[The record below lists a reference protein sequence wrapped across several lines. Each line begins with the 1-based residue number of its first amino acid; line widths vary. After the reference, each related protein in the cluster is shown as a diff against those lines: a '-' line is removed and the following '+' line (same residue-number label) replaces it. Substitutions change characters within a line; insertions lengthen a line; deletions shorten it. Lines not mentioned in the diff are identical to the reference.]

1 MTITKKSSKKHL
13 VVLGI
18 FLFILIVAQ
27 IWVNNALVSD
37 GEKLENITNLKKSY
51 EMENTLM
58 ENEIANHLSL
68 SSIATKSAELGFLTP
83 EKIQYIR

>member
-1 MTITKKSSKKHL
+1 MTITKITSQKP
-13 VVLGI
+13 
-18 FLFILIVAQ
+18 LFILGASLFVLMVAQ

-37 GEKLENITNLKKSY
+37 GEKLENIIKLKKTY

-58 ENEIANHLSL
+58 ENEIANNLSL
-68 SSIATKSAELGFLTP
+68 VSIATRSGELGFLAP

>member
-1 MTITKKSSKKHL
+1 MFNKKSSKKPL
-13 VVLGI
+13 ILLGI

-37 GEKLENITNLKKSY
+37 GEKLENIIKLKKTY

-58 ENEIANHLSL
+58 ENEIANNLSL
-68 SSIATKSAELGFLTP
+68 ATIATRSGELGFLTP

>member
-1 MTITKKSSKKHL
+1 MII
-13 VVLGI
+13 LGTG
-18 FLFILIVAQ
+18 LAILIVAQ

-37 GEKLENITNLKKSY
+37 GEKLENIIKLKKTY

-58 ENEIANHLSL
+58 ENEIANSLSL
-68 SSIATKSAELGFLTP
+68 VSIATKSSELGFLVP